1 MVIEL
6 VLDAGVTLF
15 FMQQLT
21 GPCLI
26 KVDMLFAPKKVI
38 SRKMEEKILAEIS
51 LKKGSKIFHSGYDD
65 LFCRSPIAEK
75 ILIFIN
81 STQWT

>member
-26 KVDMLFAPKKVI
+26 KVGMLFARKKVI

-51 LKKGSKIFHSGYDD
+51 
-65 LFCRSPIAEK
+65 
-75 ILIFIN
+75 
-81 STQWT
+81 